1 MTVATSTLSGRS
13 LASVTSPSG
22 VPTPMAQCRVP
33 SAFSREVTRMV
44 EPEFGPKF
52 RVFCE
57 PCDVETTVPSQIVAE
72 DMVDAHREE
81 SHCPNA
87 QWEEADDAG
96 D

>member
-1 MTVATSTLSGRS
+1 
-13 LASVTSPSG
+13 
-22 VPTPMAQCRVP
+22 
-33 SAFSREVTRMV
+33 MV

-57 PCDVETTVPSQIVAE
+57 SCDVETTVPSQIVAE